1 MTAVPVPQPGT
12 PQVRRPPHVLLIP
25 AELWDL
31 SRAALVTQ
39 GLQVQAVATPVGQPL
54 RHSVKLGHVEAEAL
68 TDREQQVL
76 LLLAAGARHE
86 DIARSLCLSTHTI
99 RSHQKTL
106 FRKLGVHDRSE
117 AVARGYQLGLLGGAA

>member
-1 MTAVPVPQPGT
+1 VTAGPVPQPGIH
-12 PQVRRPPHVLLIP
+12 RAPHVLVVP
-25 AELWDL
+25 AEIWDL
-31 SRAALVTQ
+31 TRAALVTQ

-54 RHSVKLGHVEAEAL
+54 RHSVRLGHDETVAL

-76 LLLAAGARHE
+76 LLLATGARHE
-86 DIARSLCLSTHTI
+86 DIARSLCLSAHTI

-117 AVARGYQLGLLGGAA
+117 AVAVGYQRGFLGGAA